1 MLVFV
6 VVMGRERGRSR
17 WGAGRDG
24 EEGERKEGVEEGGRR
39 RGRREA
45 VDVLEQFINNFSRPP
60 FCHDLKK
67 KKKNTRKMLKHRKN
81 T

>member
-1 MLVFV
+1 MCSVGV
-6 VVMGRERGRSR
+6 CGSDGEGER